1 MIHLPCRK
9 LKVMDPLRELRTP
22 FQPDPVLGQFFF
34 LISLLVGLNLEQRPG
49 LAQDFPKL
57 RFSNT
62 DTAFEGLHKS
72 SWALLSTVPASN
84 CFHARIDNRGR
95 ENSRAGPQGGKASL
109 GRGGEGWKR
118 RGRERRGALL
128 IN

>member
-22 FQPDPVLGQFFF
+22 FQPDPVWGPFFF
-34 LISLLVGLNLEQRPG
+34 LVSLLVGLNLEQRPS

-84 CFHARIDNRGR
+84 CFHARSDNRGR
-95 ENSRAGPQGGKASL
+95 EQQGWATGRKGESRRRWGGLEAARQREA
-109 GRGGEGWKR
+109 RGF
-118 RGRERRGALL
+118 